1 MLELQV
7 IGHVGQDA
15 KIQEKNGKTFL
26 SFSVAH
32 SDRTTYIDE
41 ETGEEVTREVTYWVS
56 VTSKQEKLAPYLKSG
71 KQVMVRGNMRLR
83 PYFDKKENKEVVG
96 INLNAN
102 LIQLL
107 GKKEKEEN

>member
-15 KIQEKNGKTFL
+15 KIQGKNGKTFV

-41 ETGEEVTREVTYWVS
+41 DTGEEVTREVTYWVS
-56 VTSKQEKLAPYLKSG
+56 VTTKQEKLVPFLKSG
-71 KQVMVRGNMRLR
+71 KQVLVRGNMRLR
-83 PYFDKKENKEVVG
+83 PYRDKDGKEQVG